1 MNVLI
6 IGNGFDLAHD
16 LPTSYSDVLNFLNKI
31 QLTSTYYGSKEDFV
45 SKHLSNGELND
56 YLLKYIEKAFDT
68 RQTERSENSRFIET
82 DFTNTNYLIQEIYD
96 NLKDNV
102 WYSYLW
108 NIYSQGKMKGI
119 NWIDFETEISQIVE
133 LIDKEEQNLYLP
145 FKRPVI
151 SEDEKTNIFFTVLKF
166 DKFLIENRK
175 PKEYKPTFR
184 DFLDKSYA
192 DLRRL
197 IRCIEIYLIECV
209 EKIHITKISQDI
221 IDAKPVAVLCFN
233 YTHTYVNNYCLG
245 TKDIHYLHGETRN
258 LESLDNNMVLGIDEY
273 YKPEEKDKYTN
284 YNIYKKFTQRII
296 NETGFYYRDWIAK
309 MDDIAYKL
317 RKYPTNEDNSRGLV
331 NNVYIFGHSLDITD
345 KDVIKDLIDR
355 EGVKTTIFYY
365 DKQQQTQ
372 QIANLVKML
381 GQNKFIDMV
390 NSVPQKICFVHQ
402 KRMKDKQTIN

>member
-1 MNVLI
+1 M
-6 IGNGFDLAHD
+6 
-16 LPTSYSDVLNFLNKI
+16 
-31 QLTSTYYGSKEDFV
+31 
-45 SKHLSNGELND
+45 
-56 YLLKYIEKAFDT
+56 
-68 RQTERSENSRFIET
+68 
-82 DFTNTNYLIQEIYD
+82 
-96 NLKDNV
+96 
-102 WYSYLW
+102 
-108 NIYSQGKMKGI
+108 
-119 NWIDFETEISQIVE
+119 
-133 LIDKEEQNLYLP
+133 
-145 FKRPVI
+145 
-151 SEDEKTNIFFTVLKF
+151 
-166 DKFLIENRK
+166 
-175 PKEYKPTFR
+175 
-184 DFLDKSYA
+184 
-192 DLRRL
+192 
-197 IRCIEIYLIECV
+197 
-209 EKIHITKISQDI
+209 
-221 IDAKPVAVLCFN
+221 
-233 YTHTYVNNYCLG
+233 
-245 TKDIHYLHGETRN
+245 
-258 LESLDNNMVLGIDEY
+258 ESLDNNMVLGIDEY